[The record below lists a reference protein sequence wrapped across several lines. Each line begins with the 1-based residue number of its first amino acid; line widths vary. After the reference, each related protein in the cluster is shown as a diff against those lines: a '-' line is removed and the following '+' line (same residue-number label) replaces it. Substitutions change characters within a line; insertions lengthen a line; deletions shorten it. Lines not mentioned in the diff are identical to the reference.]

1 MKRYVS
7 VGSAF
12 MFFFG
17 GAYFTILYYLHIYF
31 QSIHNSS
38 AINSGVRMLA
48 FILPL
53 TFAAI
58 FQGFALMNLGVVP
71 AFWVLG
77 GSLATVGCGL
87 IYTMDGDTSVGK
99 WIGYQVIV
107 GFAVGWTF
115 QVAISNAQVHATPED
130 MSQVTAIV
138 NCKYNY
144 AAVVA
149 TSGIV
154 NG

>member
-17 GAYFTILYYLHIYF
+17 GAYFTILYYLPIYF
-31 QSIHNSS
+31 QSIHNSN

-58 FQGFALMNLGVVP
+58 FQGFALMKLGVVP

-87 IYTMDGDTSVGK
+87 MYTMDGDTSVGK

-115 QVAISNAQVHATPED
+115 EVAISNA
-130 MSQVTAIV
+130 
-138 NCKYNY
+138 
-144 AAVVA
+144 
-149 TSGIV
+149 
-154 NG
+154 

>member
-1 MKRYVS
+1 MLTKEKQLMKRYVS
-7 VGSAF
+7 IGSAF

-17 GAYFTILYYLHIYF
+17 GAYFTILYYIPVYF
-31 QSIHNSS
+31 QSIHNTS
-38 AINSGVRMLA
+38 AINSRVRMLA
-48 FILPL
+48 LILPL

-58 FQGFALMNLGVVP
+58 FQGFALMKLGIVP

-87 IYTMDGDTSVGK
+87 LYTMDAETSVGK
-99 WIGYQVIV
+99 WIGYQILV

-115 QVAISNAQVHATPED
+115 QVAISNAQVHATSED

-138 NCKYNY
+138 NCK
-144 AAVVA
+144 
-149 TSGIV
+149 
-154 NG
+154 

>member
-7 VGSAF
+7 IGSAF

-17 GAYFTILYYLHIYF
+17 GAYFTILYYIPVYF
-31 QSIHNSS
+31 QSIPNTS

-48 FILPL
+48 LILPL

-58 FQGFALMNLGVVP
+58 FQGFALMKLGVVP

-77 GSLATVGCGL
+77 SSLATVRCGL
-87 IYTMDGDTSVGK
+87 MYTMDAETSVGR
-99 WIGYQVIV
+99 WIGYQIIV

-115 QVAISNAQVHATPED
+115 QVAISNAQVHAASED

-138 NCKYNY
+138 NCK
-144 AAVVA
+144 
-149 TSGIV
+149 
-154 NG
+154 

>member
-17 GAYFTILYYLHIYF
+17 GAYFTVLYYIPIYF
-31 QSIHNSS
+31 QSIHNTS
-38 AINSGVRMLA
+38 AIASGVRMLA
-48 FILPL
+48 LIVPL

-58 FQGFALMNLGVVP
+58 FQGFALMKLGIIP
-71 AFWVLG
+71 IFWLFG
-77 GSLATVGCGL
+77 GALATVGCGL
-87 IYTMDGDTSVGK
+87 MYTMDAETFVGK
-99 WIGYQVIV
+99 WVGYQIIV

-115 QVAISNAQVHATPED
+115 QVAISNAQVHASSED

-138 NCKYNY
+138 NCE
-144 AAVVA
+144 
-149 TSGIV
+149 
-154 NG
+154 

>member
-17 GAYFTILYYLHIYF
+17 GAYFTVLYYVPIYF
-31 QSIHNSS
+31 QSIHNTS
-38 AINSGVRMLA
+38 AIASGVRMLA
-48 FILPL
+48 LIVPL

-58 FQGFALMNLGVVP
+58 FQGFALMKLGIIP
-71 AFWVLG
+71 IFWLFG
-77 GSLATVGCGL
+77 GALATVGCGL
-87 IYTMDGDTSVGK
+87 MYTMDAETFVGK
-99 WIGYQVIV
+99 WVGYQIIV

-115 QVAISNAQVHATPED
+115 QVAISNAQVHASSED

-138 NCKYNY
+138 NCE
-144 AAVVA
+144 
-149 TSGIV
+149 
-154 NG
+154 